1 MIMTTGTAVEGRP
14 VKEYLD
20 VVTAQAI
27 MGVHLGRDLK
37 AFGRSIVGGR
47 SATYEKEFAKAV
59 GEAKDELRA
68 AAKPL
73 GADAV
78 IGVSLDYEEVGDE
91 MLMVAAS
98 GTAVRLAR

>member
-1 MIMTTGTAVEGRP
+1 MILTTGMAVDGHP

-20 VVTAQAI
+20 VVTSQAI
-27 MGVHLGRDLK
+27 MGVHFGRDLK

-47 SATYEKEFAKAV
+47 SGTYEHEFGKA
-59 GEAKDELRA
+59 GREAEQELQA
-68 AAKPL
+68 AAEVL

-78 IGVSLDYEEVGDE
+78 IAVALDYEEVGDE

-98 GTAVRLAR
+98 GTAVKLG